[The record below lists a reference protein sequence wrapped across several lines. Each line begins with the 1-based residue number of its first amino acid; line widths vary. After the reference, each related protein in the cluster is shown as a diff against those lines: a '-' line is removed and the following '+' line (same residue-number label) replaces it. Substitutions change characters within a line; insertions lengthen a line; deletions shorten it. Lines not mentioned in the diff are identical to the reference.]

1 MKLKILFEIARALN
15 YLHSL
20 NPPIIHRDIKPLN
33 IFIDEESSAKIGD
46 FGLAIEYDNKLEANI
61 NTDTFS
67 TLEYMSPEVLKQGIY
82 RPESDIYSFGVL
94 MYELLSESS
103 FMKKDQFDLINN
115 ILEKQHRPSLKGFES
130 SLVLNELIQQCW

>member
-1 MKLKILFEIARALN
+1 MN

-33 IFIDEESSAKIGD
+33 IFIDEENSAKIGD
-46 FGLAIEYDNKLEANI
+46 FGLAIEFNSKLEVNI
-61 NTDTFS
+61 NTDTIS

-103 FMKKDQFDLINN
+103 FMKKD
-115 ILEKQHRPSLKGFES
+115 
-130 SLVLNELIQQCW
+130 

>member
-1 MKLKILFEIARALN
+1 M
-15 YLHSL
+15 
-20 NPPIIHRDIKPLN
+20 N

-46 FGLAIEYDNKLEANI
+46 FGLAIEYDKTLVSNI

-103 FMKKDQFDLINN
+103 FMKKD
-115 ILEKQHRPSLKGFES
+115 
-130 SLVLNELIQQCW
+130 